1 MFSYGQRSK
10 CADLLNSYRKT
21 SSLET
26 FRLISQPEKIPE
38 MKFFSEKIRGLSNKE
53 IQKRAGNR
61 YYQCVSPPTI
71 LISCSYSTAA
81 FTAASNAAVIS
92 AIAIDGVAGL
102 LTTWETAYGTWI
114 KPPRTFGNS
123 FWI

>member
-1 MFSYGQRSK
+1 
-10 CADLLNSYRKT
+10 
-21 SSLET
+21 
-26 FRLISQPEKIPE
+26 

-81 FTAASNAAVIS
+81 FTAASNAAVS
-92 AIAIDGVAGL
+92 QVVNKPATPSMAIADITAALEAAVKAAVEYEQDIKVIGG
-102 LTTWETAYGTWI
+102 ETH
-114 KPPRTFGNS
+114 
-123 FWI
+123 